1 MKYLVRFFVII
12 LITICSISKSKA
24 ENLSIVYLD
33 IEKSMNQSIF
43 GKSLN
48 SQLDK
53 IHKAHLEEFKINE
66 EDLKKEEVL
75 ILSQKNVL
83 SKEDYKNK
91 VNLFKE
97 KLNSYKKK
105 RQEKIDLVTKKRM
118 NATANL
124 LKEINPILS
133 NYSKENGIS
142 IILRKQDIVL
152 DRTDLDI
159 TKQIIEEIEL
169 KIKKIDLN

>member
-12 LITICSISKSKA
+12 LITICSISSA

-33 IEKSMNQSIF
+33 MEKAMNKSIV
-43 GKSLN
+43 GKSLS
-48 SQLDK
+48 SQINK
-53 IHKAHLEEFKINE
+53 IHKANLKEFKINE
-66 EDLKKEEVL
+66 EDLKKEEIL
-75 ILSQKNVL
+75 ILSQKNIL
-83 SKEDYKNK
+83 SEEDYKNK

-118 NATANL
+118 DATAKL

-133 NYSKENGIS
+133 DYSKENDIS

-152 DRTDLDI
+152 ARTDLDI
-159 TKQIIEEIEL
+159 TRQIIEAIDL

>member
-1 MKYLVRFFVII
+1 MKHLVSFFVII
-12 LITICSISKSKA
+12 LITICSISKA

-33 IEKSMNQSIF
+33 MEKALNQSIA
-43 GKSLN
+43 GKYLK

-53 IHKAHLEEFKINE
+53 THKANLEEFKINE

-75 ILSQKNVL
+75 VLSQKNVL
-83 SKEDYKNK
+83 SEEDYKNK
-91 VNLFKE
+91 VNLFKK

-124 LKEINPILS
+124 LKKINPILS

-152 DRTDLDI
+152 ARTDLDI
-159 TKQIIEEIEL
+159 TKQIIEAINL
-169 KIKKIDLN
+169 KIQKIDLN

>member
-1 MKYLVRFFVII
+1 
-12 LITICSISKSKA
+12 
-24 ENLSIVYLD
+24 
-33 IEKSMNQSIF
+33 MNQSIA

-53 IHKAHLEEFKINE
+53 IHKTNLEEFKKKE

-83 SKEDYKNK
+83 SEEDYKSK

-133 NYSKENGIS
+133 DYSKKNGIS

-152 DRTDLDI
+152 ARTDLDI
-159 TKQIIEEIEL
+159 TKQIIETIDL
-169 KIKKIDLN
+169 KIKKINLNWWLKIPFLKIKVQLH

>member
-1 MKYLVRFFVII
+1 
-12 LITICSISKSKA
+12 
-24 ENLSIVYLD
+24 
-33 IEKSMNQSIF
+33 MNQSIA

-48 SQLDK
+48 NQLDK
-53 IHKAHLEEFKINE
+53 IHKTNLGEFKKNE

-83 SKEDYKNK
+83 SEEDYKNK

-97 KLNSYKKK
+97 KLNGYKKN
-105 RQEKIDLVTKKRM
+105 RQEKIDSVTKKRM
-118 NATANL
+118 NSTANL

-133 NYSKENGIS
+133 DYSKKNGIS

-152 DRTDLDI
+152 ARTDLDI
-159 TKQIIEEIEL
+159 TKQIIEAIDL
-169 KIKKIDLN
+169 KIKKINLN

>member
-1 MKYLVRFFVII
+1 
-12 LITICSISKSKA
+12 
-24 ENLSIVYLD
+24 
-33 IEKSMNQSIF
+33 MNQSIV
-43 GKSLN
+43 GKYLTN
-48 SQLDK
+48 QLDK
-53 IHKAHLEEFKINE
+53 IHKANLDEFKINE

-83 SKEDYKNK
+83 SEEDYKNK

-118 NATANL
+118 TATGNL
-124 LKEINPILS
+124 LKEIQPILS

-142 IILRKQDIVL
+142 IILREQDIVL
-152 DRTDLDI
+152 ARTDLNI
-159 TKQIIEEIEL
+159 TKQIIEAVNL

>member
-1 MKYLVRFFVII
+1 MKYLERFFVII
-12 LITICSISKSKA
+12 LITICSISKA

-33 IEKSMNQSIF
+33 MDKAMNQSIV

-53 IHKAHLEEFKINE
+53 IHKSNLEEFKKNE

-83 SKEDYKNK
+83 SEEDYKNK

-97 KLNSYKKK
+97 KLNSYKKN
-105 RQEKIDLVTKKRM
+105 RQEKIDSVTKK
-118 NATANL
+118 
-124 LKEINPILS
+124 INPILS
-133 NYSKENGIS
+133 DYSKKNGIS

-152 DRTDLDI
+152 ARTDLDI
-159 TKQIIEEIEL
+159 TKQIIEAIDL
-169 KIKKIDLN
+169 KIKKINLN

>member
-1 MKYLVRFFVII
+1 MKYPVKFFVII
-12 LITICSISKSKA
+12 LITICSISKA
-24 ENLSIVYLD
+24 ENLSIVYLNMD
-33 IEKSMNQSIF
+33 QVMNQSIP
-43 GKSLN
+43 GISLN
-48 SQLDK
+48 NQLDK
-53 IHKAHLEEFKINE
+53 IHKANLDEFKKNE
-66 EDLKKEEVL
+66 EDLKKEEDL

-83 SKEDYKNK
+83 SEKDYKNK

-118 NATANL
+118 KATANL
-124 LKEINPILS
+124 LKVINPILS

-142 IILRKQDIVL
+142 IILREQDIVL
-152 DRTDLDI
+152 AKTNLNI
-159 TKQIIEEIEL
+159 TRQIIETVNL

>member
-12 LITICSISKSKA
+12 LITICSISSA

-33 IEKSMNQSIF
+33 MEKAMNQSIA

-48 SQLDK
+48 SQIEK
-53 IHKAHLEEFKINE
+53 IHKANLKEFKISE
-66 EDLKKEEVL
+66 EGLKKEEIL
-75 ILSQKNVL
+75 ILSQKNIL
-83 SKEDYKNK
+83 SNEDYENK

-97 KLNSYKKK
+97 NLNSYKKK

-118 NATANL
+118 EATAKL

-133 NYSKENGIS
+133 DYSKENGIS

-152 DRTDLDI
+152 ARTDLDI
-159 TKQIIEEIEL
+159 TKQIIEAIDL

>member
-1 MKYLVRFFVII
+1 
-12 LITICSISKSKA
+12 
-24 ENLSIVYLD
+24 
-33 IEKSMNQSIF
+33 MNQSIV

-53 IHKAHLEEFKINE
+53 IHKANLEGFKINE

-83 SKEDYKNK
+83 SEEDYKNK

-105 RQEKIDLVTKKRM
+105 RQEKIDLVTKKKLK
-118 NATANL
+118 ATSNL

-152 DRTDLDI
+152 ARTDLDI
-159 TKQIIEEIEL
+159 TKQIIEAINL

>member
-1 MKYLVRFFVII
+1 MKYPVRFFVII
-12 LITICSISKSKA
+12 LLTICSISKA
-24 ENLSIVYLD
+24 ENLSIVYLNM
-33 IEKSMNQSIF
+33 EQAMNQSVA

-53 IHKAHLEEFKINE
+53 IHKSNLEEFKINE
-66 EDLKKEEVL
+66 EELKKEEVL

-83 SKEDYKNK
+83 SEEDYKTK

-118 NATANL
+118 DATAKL

-152 DRTDLDI
+152 ARKDLDI
-159 TKQIIEEIEL
+159 TKQIIEAINL
-169 KIKKIDLN
+169 KIKKINLN

>member
-1 MKYLVRFFVII
+1 
-12 LITICSISKSKA
+12 
-24 ENLSIVYLD
+24 
-33 IEKSMNQSIF
+33 MNQSIV
-43 GKSLN
+43 GKYLTN
-48 SQLDK
+48 QLDK
-53 IHKAHLEEFKINE
+53 IHKANLDEFKINE

-83 SKEDYKNK
+83 SEEDYKNK

-118 NATANL
+118 NATENL
-124 LKEINPILS
+124 LKKINPILS
-133 NYSKENGIS
+133 DYSKENEIS

-152 DRTDLDI
+152 ARTDLDI
-159 TKQIIEEIEL
+159 TEQIIEAINL

>member
-1 MKYLVRFFVII
+1 MKYPVRFFVII
-12 LITICSISKSKA
+12 LITICSISKA

-33 IEKSMNQSIF
+33 MEKAMNQSIV

-53 IHKAHLEEFKINE
+53 IHKSNLEEFKKNE

-83 SKEDYKNK
+83 SEEDYKNK

-97 KLNSYKKK
+97 KLNSYKKN

-152 DRTDLDI
+152 ARTDLDI
-159 TKQIIEEIEL
+159 TKQIIEAINL

>member
-1 MKYLVRFFVII
+1 
-12 LITICSISKSKA
+12 
-24 ENLSIVYLD
+24 
-33 IEKSMNQSIF
+33 MNQSIA
-43 GKSLN
+43 GKYLN

-53 IHKAHLEEFKINE
+53 IHKTNLEEFKKKE

-83 SKEDYKNK
+83 SDEDYKNK

-97 KLNSYKKK
+97 KLNSYKKN

-118 NATANL
+118 NSTANL

-133 NYSKENGIS
+133 DYSKKNGIS
-142 IILRKQDIVL
+142 IILRKQDIIL
-152 DRTDLDI
+152 ARTDLDI
-159 TKQIIEEIEL
+159 TKQIIEAIDL
-169 KIKKIDLN
+169 KIKKINLN